1 MISDTELRDP
11 QSSLVDAVIANALQP
26 NDYELL
32 RRLGQVLGIHADSRV
47 LLVAQPAHQAQ
58 VALESEHGCK
68 VEVFRGDLR
77 NLPYTA
83 HSFDSAIIAVPLSR
97 DLQLVARELSR
108 VLKPKG
114 YLGMVAFSVYRDQM
128 PEDTSLFNQV
138 TPLLASSRPAAVYRA
153 MLAESGFTAFVSEDR
168 KRDLRRLA
176 ESYRQHLLPETV
188 AESQPQSA
196 AVQALGLLATGIV
209 GVTLITAEK
218 GL

>member
-11 QSSLVDAVIANALQP
+11 QSSLVDAVISNALQP

-32 RRLGQVLGIHADSRV
+32 RRLGQVLGINADSRV
-47 LLVAQPAHQAQ
+47 LLVAELAHQAQ
-58 VALESEHGCK
+58 AALESEHGCK
-68 VEVFRGDLR
+68 VEVFQGDLR
-77 NLPYTA
+77 SLPYAA
-83 HSFDSAIIAVPLSR
+83 HSFDSAIIAVPLLR
-97 DLQLVARELSR
+97 ELQPVARELSR

-114 YLGMVAFSVYRDQM
+114 YLGMVVFSVYRDQM
-128 PEDTSLFNQV
+128 PEDTSLFHQV

-153 MLAESGFTAFVSEDR
+153 VLAESGFTAFVSDDR
-168 KRDLRRLA
+168 KRELRRVA
-176 ESYRQHLLPETV
+176 ESYRQHLLPEPTAV
-188 AESQPQSA
+188 SQTQSA